1 MDFSRISIYADG
13 NCFFRCVSSFLN
25 KRLLGSE
32 RFKNGKIKNR
42 EMARTESLAC
52 MTMRKRVCE
61 KTEKNKEKYQ
71 NEIYYDG
78 EVYSSIDDRIEK
90 MKSPGE
96 FAGLVEIKS
105 AAKILKLCFNIYVPV
120 YCMNTGEV
128 IKYNLVSKIGNGL
141 AEECHLVLDFNHYE
155 ILIPSSELEL
165 ESILPLNTSNSS
177 KDIKNKIKKTVVKSD
192 RVLRKRKKIK
202 YY

>member
-25 KRLLGSE
+25 KKLLGSD

-42 EMARTESLAC
+42 ELAKTESQAC
-52 MTMRKRVCE
+52 MAMRKSVCE
-61 KTEKNKEKYQ
+61 KTERNKDKYS

-78 EVYSSIDDRIEK
+78 DLYNSIDNRIEK

-105 AAKILKLCFNIYVPV
+105 AAKILKLCFNIYFPV
-120 YCMNTGEV
+120 YDTNTGETLR
-128 IKYNLVSKIGNGL
+128 YNLVSKIGKGFHK
-141 AEECHLVLDFNHYE
+141 ECNLVLDSNHYE
-155 ILIPSSELEL
+155 ILIPSSEISPITISKPTTNGKKINRR
-165 ESILPLNTSNSS
+165 SIE
-177 KDIKNKIKKTVVKSD
+177 KSD
-192 RVLRKRKKIK
+192 RVLREKKKIK